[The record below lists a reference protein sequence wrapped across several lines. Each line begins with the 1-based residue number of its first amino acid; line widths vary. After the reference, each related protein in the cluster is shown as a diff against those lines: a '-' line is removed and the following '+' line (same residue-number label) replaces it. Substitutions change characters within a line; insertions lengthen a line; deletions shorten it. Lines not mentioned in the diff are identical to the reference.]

1 MPPSI
6 LRRIA
11 AFAGLAL
18 SASAAWA
25 DTPPSQPSLQPF
37 ATFNQFQ
44 FLQIFGFPALRHY
57 QVLPAGARSS
67 DFAFDLT
74 NHFEEKATATEQLV
88 VDGELLH
95 ATLIFRQGFGD
106 HMEWALELPLMR
118 HSGGVL
124 DHVIDEFHDTFGF
137 ARGRRESVEDDQI
150 RYLYR
155 RNGVTEVDID
165 DSQAGIGDIRVVLT
179 RQLTGMPQGRGAAI
193 SGLLKLPTG
202 DPDKLT
208 GSGGTDAALW
218 LTYGA
223 EPAGGSRWSWLGT
236 LGALYTSDG
245 DVLEDYRR
253 NGAVFGS
260 YTLGWRWTDTVQL
273 KGQIYAHS
281 TLYRETE
288 MKPLDEFAALGIIG
302 LVWRVTPTIDL
313 DFGLAEDLHEG
324 ASADMSLHFAVR
336 RRI

>member
-1 MPPSI
+1 MARSI
-6 LRRIA
+6 TRVVV
-11 AFAGLAL
+11 GLAMVMCCV
-18 SASAAWA
+18 AAA
-25 DTPPSQPSLQPF
+25 RAEPPPAQPSLQPF

-44 FLQIFGFPALRHY
+44 FLQLFGFPALRHY
-57 QVLPAGARSS
+57 QVLPPGARAS

-74 NHFEEKATATEQLV
+74 NHFEEKTTATEELV

-106 HMEWALELPLMR
+106 HMEWALEVPLMR

-137 ARGRRESVEDDQI
+137 ARGRREDVEDDQI

-179 RQLTGMPQGRGAAI
+179 RQLKGMPQGRGASV

-208 GSGGTDAALW
+208 GSGGADAALW

-223 EPAGGSRWSWLGT
+223 EPAGGSRWSGLGT

-245 DVLEDYRR
+245 DVLEDLRR

-260 YTLGWRWTDTVQL
+260 YTLGWRWTDAVQL

-281 TLYRETE
+281 ALFRNTE
-288 MKPLDEFAALGIIG
+288 LKPLDEFAVLGIIG
-302 LVWRVTPTIDL
+302 LAWRVTPAIDL

-324 ASADMSLHFAVR
+324 ASADISLHFAVR